1 MKLEMVIL
9 ERVNITDI
17 LTSKQIDVL
26 H

>member
-1 MKLEMVIL
+1 MKLEMGIL